1 MSRFE
6 TVLSSEINVLFIV
19 ISMDS
24 EKFMSRFTTN
34 DYSCCCLYVQ
44 GFSTGFYQGFMI
56 LDLAV
61 NNDGALGGKRLL
73 VDATNARTVQSL
85 ETLIL

>member
-1 MSRFE
+1 
-6 TVLSSEINVLFIV
+6 
-19 ISMDS
+19 
-24 EKFMSRFTTN
+24 
-34 DYSCCCLYVQ
+34 
-44 GFSTGFYQGFMI
+44 MI

-61 NNDGALGGKRLL
+61 NNDGALGGKRLF

>member
-1 MSRFE
+1 MSRF
-6 TVLSSEINVLFIV
+6 
-19 ISMDS
+19 M
-24 EKFMSRFTTN
+24 TN
-34 DYSCCCLYVQ
+34 DYNCCCLYVQ

-61 NNDGALGGKRLL
+61 NNDGVLGGKRLL